1 MKKRER
7 LKSLKKDKKGVMAL
21 EIVIGMFMFLMI
33 LSFMTDVALLTW
45 KFGVVSQTN
54 SHIART
60 VGVQG
65 GLLNST
71 PENFPGGSS
80 TYITKTEMDDYIK
93 KNFKM
98 AGIHEGEYS
107 YSLSNYQ
114 ADYGEMITT
123 SVSVDY
129 EWEMLSNFLP
139 GNLKQDI
146 TSNRTV
152 MSEFKYRYDSFKGE

>member
-1 MKKRER
+1 
-7 LKSLKKDKKGVMAL
+7 MAL

-71 PENFPGGSS
+71 PDNYPGGSNA
-80 TYITKTEMDDYIK
+80 YISKAEMDDYIK
-93 KNFKM
+93 KNFQM
-98 AGIHEGEYS
+98 AGIHDGEYT

-123 SVSVDY
+123 TVNVKY
-129 EWEMLSNFLP
+129 EWELLSNFLP
-139 GNLKQDI
+139 GSLKQDI
-146 TSNRTV
+146 TSKRTA